1 MTLKSTKNEPAVTL
15 EPIPGALEPI
25 PGVRTALSDLYLEQ
39 LLHNRPDKVRG
50 LLSTPLLSSLLL
62 STPLYSSP
70 LLSTPLL
77 SSLLLST
84 PLLSSLLLSG
94 CCRVSHAQ
102 AVA

>member
-50 LLSTPLLSSLLL
+50 LLS
-62 STPLYSSP
+62 SP

-77 SSLLLST
+77 SSLLLSS
-84 PLLSSLLLSG
+84 PLYSSLLLSG